1 MCTRGQL
8 KRNRTPQNRRVAD
21 QSLYS
26 GRTINP
32 LRRMFRRK
40 RYADKKNLSVFKRFG
55 KKDISEMPMSAAARR
70 ADRMQQTANNQRRSL
85 LLGGE

>member
-8 KRNRTPQNRRVAD
+8 KRDRKP
-21 QSLYS
+21 
-26 GRTINP
+26 
-32 LRRMFRRK
+32 RRK
-40 RYADKKNLSVFKRFG
+40 LVSSGLRKIYQVEKFANKRNMSVFKRFG

>member
-8 KRNRTPQNRRVAD
+8 KRDRKPRRKLV
-21 QSLYS
+21 ST
-26 GRTINP
+26 G
-32 LRRMFRRK
+32 LRRIVAMEKYANK
-40 RYADKKNLSVFKRFG
+40 RNMSVFKRFG

-70 ADRMQQTANNQRRSL
+70 ATKMQQTANNQRRSL